1 VPESRLLVIGAHPDD
16 CEMTATGLSRRWVE
30 HGGAVRW
37 LSLTDGSSGH
47 QSSGGAPLVARRRA
61 EAAAAAAIAGAES
74 VILDVPDGALVPSL
88 ENRTKVIRQI
98 REFGPDVIAG
108 PRPWDYHPDHR
119 YTGQLMQDAMY
130 MIQVPNVV
138 PTVPAMRKS
147 PVALYVWDHFQK
159 PLPIRGDLVFDV
171 DDLYE
176 LKARVLA
183 AHASQVFEWLPWIAG
198 FADQVPADLAQDGL
212 DFVKAHFI
220 DRHGTDP
227 APHRAHLT
235 ARYGAE
241 RAAEI
246 RRVEVFEVCEY
257 GAPLTPELER
267 QLFDF

>member
-1 VPESRLLVIGAHPDD
+1 
-16 CEMTATGLSRRWVE
+16 MTATGLSRRWVE

-37 LSLTDGSSGH
+37 LSLTNGSSGH

-159 PLPIRGDLVFDV
+159 PLPIRGDLVFDI